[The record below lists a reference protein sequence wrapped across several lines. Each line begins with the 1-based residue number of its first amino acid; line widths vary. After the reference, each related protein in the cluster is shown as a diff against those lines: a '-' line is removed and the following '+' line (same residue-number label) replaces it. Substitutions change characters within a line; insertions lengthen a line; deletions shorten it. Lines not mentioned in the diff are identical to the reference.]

1 MTSVLAARAGGQPA
15 SGPDTLLVRSGALH
29 LHALLWRPRGHG
41 PFPGILFNHGSG
53 HASGIAAGDQRHPE
67 LLGPVFAKH
76 GYVFL
81 YLFRRGDGLSAG
93 QGIPSGDLMD
103 RELAAK
109 GQEARNRL
117 QVRLLATEEIGD
129 VLAGLL
135 FLRAL
140 PEVDA
145 HDIGVAGHS
154 FGGSLALLAAER
166 DTTLRAVV
174 DFSGGTGSWERSTRL
189 RALLLAA
196 VDRIAAPVFFIHAA
210 NDLSIAPGKA
220 LAAEMARLGKPC
232 RLKIYPP
239 VGRTAA
245 EGHNFV
251 HLGVATWE
259 PDVFTFLDER
269 MRR

>member
-1 MTSVLAARAGGQPA
+1 MLQ
-15 SGPDTLLVRSGALH
+15 SGALH
-29 LHALLWRPRGHG
+29 LRALLWRPQGHG
-41 PFPGILFNHGSG
+41 PFPAILFNHGSG
-53 HASGIAAGDQRHPE
+53 HASGTASGDQRHPE

-109 GQEARNRL
+109 GQEARDRL
-117 QVRLLATEEIGD
+117 QLRLLATEEMGD
-129 VLAGLL
+129 ALAGLA
-135 FLRAL
+135 FLRAF

-154 FGGSLALLAAER
+154 FGGSLTLLVAER

-174 DFSGGTGSWERSTRL
+174 DFSGAAGSWGHSKRL
-189 RALLLAA
+189 RARLLAA
-196 VDRIAAPVFFIHAA
+196 VSRIVAPVFFIQAA

-220 LAAEMARLGKPC
+220 LAAEMARLGKPY
-232 RLKIYPP
+232 RLKIYPS
-239 VGRTAA
+239 VGRTTA

-251 HLGVATWE
+251 HSGVATWE